1 MVDQGN
7 NGRESDEEKDAA
19 EKVFEAMWTDVRQ
32 LRRVV
37 EDMAASQAKAPRSVD
52 YSPTLG
58 KIMDDMAAIAASPLM
73 RVSYNDV
80 AQQVA
85 AAGEKVKRDGSAS
98 IDAGMR
104 ALDKAAADL
113 RDITAVARTARVQNW
128 WVGGATLAGAV
139 LWGVFGGAVL
149 RATPDSWEWPE
160 KAAARTL
167 DMTAG
172 EAGLHLTE
180 TVFPGSWAGMSAG
193 RQIVQANQQAITV
206 CQKAAEKAGKAVAC
220 TLKVPAA
227 ENAADTS

>member
-1 MVDQGN
+1 VVDQGN

-32 LRRVV
+32 LRRVI
-37 EDMAASQAKAPRSVD
+37 EDMAAAQAKAPRPID

-58 KIMDDMAAIAASPLM
+58 KIMDDMQAIAANPLM
-73 RVSYNDV
+73 RVSYDDV
-80 AQQVA
+80 ARQVA

-128 WVGGATLAGAV
+128 WVGGAALAGAIF
-139 LWGVFGGAVL
+139 WGVFGGAVL

-160 KAAARTL
+160 KYATSIM
-167 DMTAG
+167 DMTRWETGLYFAAG
-172 EAGLHLTE
+172 G
-180 TVFPGSWAGMSAG
+180 FPGGWVGMSAG
-193 RQIVQANQQAITV
+193 RQIVAGNEQAITA
-206 CQKAAEKAGKAVAC
+206 CQKAAEKVGKAVPC
-220 TLKVPAA
+220 MLKVPAA
-227 ENAADTS
+227 ET

>member
-7 NGRESDEEKDAA
+7 NGRETDEEKDAA

-37 EDMAASQAKAPRSVD
+37 EDMAAAQAKAPRPTD

-58 KIMDDMAAIAASPLM
+58 KIMDDMEAIAASPLM

-80 AQQVA
+80 ARQVA

-128 WVGGATLAGAV
+128 WVGGAALAGAI
-139 LWGVFGGAVL
+139 LWGVLGGAVL

-193 RQIVQANQQAITV
+193 RQIVQANQQAITA
-206 CQKAAEKAGKAVAC
+206 CQKAAEKAGKAVPC
-220 TLKVPAA
+220 MLMVPAA
-227 ENAADTS
+227 ENLTGAS

>member
-37 EDMAASQAKAPRSVD
+37 EDMAAAQAKAPRPTD

-58 KIMDDMAAIAASPLM
+58 KIMDDMQAIATSRLM
-73 RVSYNDV
+73 GFSFNDV
-80 AQQVA
+80 AQQVSA
-85 AAGEKVKRDGSAS
+85 AVKQVERDGSDSINAS
-98 IDAGMR
+98 KK
-104 ALDKAAADL
+104 ALDQAAADL

-128 WVGGATLAGAV
+128 WVGGAALAGAIF
-139 LWGVFGGAVL
+139 WGLCGGAVL

-167 DMTAG
+167 DMTVG

-193 RQIVQANQQAITV
+193 RQIVQANQQVITV
-206 CQKAAEKAGKAVAC
+206 CQKAAKKAGKPVPC
-220 TLKVPAA
+220 TLQVPAA
-227 ENAADTS
+227 EA

>member
-37 EDMAASQAKAPRSVD
+37 EDMAAAQAKAPRPID

-58 KIMDDMAAIAASPLM
+58 KIMEDMEAIATSRLM
-73 RVSYNDV
+73 GFSFNDV

-85 AAGEKVKRDGSAS
+85 RGVEQAKREGSDS
-98 IDAGMR
+98 ISDSKK
-104 ALDKAAADL
+104 ALDQAAADL
-113 RDITAVARTARVQNW
+113 RDITAVARKARVQNW
-128 WVGGATLAGAV
+128 WVGGAALAGAV

-160 KAAARTL
+160 KYATSIM
-167 DMTAG
+167 DMTRWETGLYFAAG
-172 EAGLHLTE
+172 G
-180 TVFPGSWAGMSAG
+180 FPGGWVGMSAG
-193 RQIVQANQQAITV
+193 RRIVTGNQQAITA
-206 CQKAAEKAGKAVAC
+206 CQKAAEKAGKPVPC

-227 ENAADTS
+227 EKLADDF

>member
-1 MVDQGN
+1 VVDQGN
-7 NGRESDEEKDAA
+7 NGRETDEEKDAA

-37 EDMAASQAKAPRSVD
+37 EDMAAAQAKAPRPID

-58 KIMDDMAAIAASPLM
+58 KIMEDMEAIAASRLM
-73 RVSYNDV
+73 GFSFNDV

-85 AAGEKVKRDGSAS
+85 AAVKQVERDGSNS
-98 IDAGMR
+98 INVSKK
-104 ALDKAAADL
+104 ALDQAAADL

-128 WVGGATLAGAV
+128 WLGGAALAGAV

-180 TVFPGSWAGMSAG
+180 TVFPGSWAGMSTG

-206 CQKAAEKAGKAVAC
+206 CQKAAEKAGKAVTC

-227 ENAADTS
+227 ET

>member
-1 MVDQGN
+1 MDQGN

-37 EDMAASQAKAPRSVD
+37 EDMAAAQAKAPRPID

-58 KIMDDMAAIAASPLM
+58 KILEDMEAIAASPLM

-113 RDITAVARTARVQNW
+113 RDITVVARMARVQNW
-128 WVGGATLAGAV
+128 WVGGAALAGAV

-149 RATPDSWEWPE
+149 RLTPDSLGWPE
-160 KAAARTL
+160 KAAARML
-167 DMTAG
+167 DMSVG

-180 TVFPGSWAGMSAG
+180 TVFPGSWAGMSTG
-193 RQIVQANQQAITV
+193 RQIVAANQQAITV
-206 CQKAAEKAGKAVAC
+206 CQKAADKAGKPVTC

-227 ENAADTS
+227 ET